1 VGVKVGIH
9 PFLQEFTNG
18 QDTVEV
24 KGKNV
29 RECLENVDRLF
40 PGFSETVMSPNRK
53 LFKHIEIYVNGK
65 DASPGEL
72 TKSVTDGDEISII
85 FHMGCGG

>member
-1 VGVKVGIH
+1 MSVKVGIH

-24 KGKNV
+24 NGRNV
-29 RECLENVDRLF
+29 RECLKNVDMLF
-40 PGFSETVMSPNRK
+40 PGFGEKVMSPNGK
-53 LFKHIEIYVNGK
+53 LFKHIDIYINDR

-72 TKSVTDGDEISII
+72 TKPVADGDEISII